1 MNLPDS
7 SRESGAPGI
16 EDANSDRHRLES
28 AGYWPAIA
36 MRLVSE
42 SKYASAVQ
50 VCREHLRSGE
60 DILSGRIAY
69 ALALYR
75 AGQTE
80 AASEQFHLILSR
92 EPNHLVALKYLGD
105 IAYAQGDEW
114 SAMANFGR
122 VLEID
127 PETDGLRCDLPRR
140 GSRETTRTVTLVR
153 PLEGTD
159 DATKARPTRMT
170 TKETAPRRDLLY
182 SETIGDLYLS
192 QGHPRLAAEVF
203 QWLYDKNPTP
213 KLAEKL
219 VSALEKS
226 PEKEIAHVD
235 QTDQ

>member
-1 MNLPDS
+1 MNRS
-7 SRESGAPGI
+7 ESGRETVAPEI
-16 EDANSDRHRLES
+16 DDATGDRRRLES

-42 SKYASAVQ
+42 KKYASAVQ
-50 VCREHLRSGE
+50 VCREHLLSGE
-60 DILSGRIAY
+60 DILSGRVAY

-122 VLEID
+122 ILEID
-127 PETDGLRCDLPRR
+127 PESDGLRCDLPQR
-140 GSRETTRTVTLVR
+140 GARETTRTITLVR
-153 PLEGTD
+153 PLEDTD
-159 DATKARPTRMT
+159 DATKSRPTRVT
-170 TKETAPRRDLLY
+170 TKEVAPKRELLY
-182 SETIGDLYLS
+182 SETIGDLYLA
-192 QGHPRLAAEVF
+192 QGHARPAAEVF

-213 KLAEKL
+213 GLAEKL
-219 VSALEKS
+219 AHALEKS
-226 PEKEIAHVD
+226 PEKEISHVD